1 MESSENALECNC
13 VKEVKKAE
21 ENETESTHN
30 QFQSSEEALINAAYT
45 ATGKKQTTTKN
56 LAVLR
61 TWTV

>member
-30 QFQSSEEALINAAYT
+30 QFQSCEEALIDNSNKMLLIRQL
-45 ATGKKQTTTKN
+45 GRSKQQ
-56 LAVLR
+56 LR
-61 TWTV
+61 I